1 MNLFRHK
8 SLTTLRLGETPR
20 SGIAGSKG
28 ANFSQVL
35 GGLERFCQ
43 ALLARRDGGTCLRL
57 CPHRGLFGSGACAGE
72 RVWVSRDVVGGAGHP
87 CCWGGGWKV
96 LLPVGAGRRVQD
108 QGLSHFAV
116 VDKLRA
122 AGELR
127 ARLLPVVQ

>member
-1 MNLFRHK
+1 MALLGQRVRTFHK
-8 SLTTLRLGETPR
+8 FLEVLRDSAKPFWPGETEELVC
-20 SGIAGSKG
+20 GSVPTG
-28 ANFSQVL
+28 ACL
-35 GGLERFCQ
+35 GLVPVQ
-43 ALLARRDGGTCLRL
+43 
-57 CPHRGLFGSGACAGE
+57 GSGCGSPGTL
-72 RVWVSRDVVGGAGHP
+72 WGGAGHP

>member
-1 MNLFRHK
+1 MGLQGRCGGGRAP
-8 SLTTLRLGETPR
+8 LLLG
-20 SGIAGSKG
+20 
-28 ANFSQVL
+28 
-35 GGLERFCQ
+35 
-43 ALLARRDGGTCLRL
+43 
-57 CPHRGLFGSGACAGE
+57 
-72 RVWVSRDVVGGAGHP
+72 
-87 CCWGGGWKV
+87 GGGWKV